1 MRTPRALPYGR
12 LDARDDTLIS
22 GRALTVGPPAVQA
35 SLDMRA
41 NRVAARV
48 RSKNQFGHDLR
59 IPACGR
65 PEYISSDRARLAPV
79 AENVTFSSCRPGT
92 GNVRQSRTVYRRQG
106 YGPARLVLRRFTSAL
121 IDVGDGLQPV
131 AWPA

>member
-92 GNVRQSRTVYRRQG
+92 GNVPQSR
-106 YGPARLVLRRFTSAL
+106 RLSIGGRVTDLRDWFF
-121 IDVGDGLQPV
+121 VGLPLRSSM
-131 AWPA
+131 